1 MEDDYAIFNQ
11 KQIVNYLTEIQQRNC
26 ILSARYGVNN
36 QSFLTAIVQIDLKHN
51 TLAIDI
57 APTKELTDRLLL
69 TKRVHFFTQVDG
81 IEATFQGVNI
91 KLVQSPQG
99 PVLMMPLPDR
109 LYWRQRRNYYRV
121 KVPQSHVG
129 TYCQFNFNVT
139 DATTGVQ
146 SALTKTFKLL
156 DIGLCGLALINPEHA
171 LQQDLLS
178 IEAVSCTLFLHDH
191 EHHHADV
198 GLRAKYSIDVKTSTI
213 STAHRI
219 GFQFTAISPAFES
232 SVQIYMQSIE
242 RMLKNIE
249 SH

>member
-1 MEDDYAIFNQ
+1 MENDYAIFSP

-26 ILSARYGVNN
+26 ILSARYGADN
-36 QSFLTAIVQIDLKHN
+36 QAFLTAIVQIDLKHN

-57 APTKELTDRLLL
+57 APTQELTDRLLL
-69 TKRVHFFTQVDG
+69 NKCAHFFTQVDG
-81 IEATFQGVNI
+81 IDAAFQGVNI
-91 KLVQSPQG
+91 KLAQSEHG
-99 PVLMMPLPDR
+99 AVLTMPLPDR

-121 KVPQSHVG
+121 KVPQSHTG
-129 TYCQFNFNVT
+129 TYCQFGFKLS
-139 DATTGVQ
+139 DADGEQISVV
-146 SALTKTFKLL
+146 KTFKLM
-156 DIGLCGLALINPEHA
+156 DIGLCGLALLNPDHD
-171 LQQDLLS
+171 LQQELLS
-178 IEAVSCTLFLHDH
+178 IEAVSGMLFLHDH

-198 GLRAKYSIDVKTSTI
+198 GMRAKYSIDVKTNTI
-213 STAHRI
+213 NTAHRI

>member
-1 MEDDYAIFNQ
+1 MENDYAIFTQ

-26 ILSARYGVNN
+26 ILSARYGADN
-36 QSFLTAIVQIDLKHN
+36 QAFLTAIVQIDPKRN
-51 TLAIDI
+51 ILAIDI
-57 APTKELTDRLLL
+57 APTQELTDRLLL
-69 TKRVHFFTQVDG
+69 SKRVHFSTQVDG
-81 IEATFQGVNI
+81 IEAAFHGVNI
-91 KLVQSPQG
+91 KLAQG
-99 PVLMMPLPDR
+99 EHGAVLTMPLPDR

-121 KVPQSHVG
+121 KVPQSHAG
-129 TYCQFNFNVT
+129 TYCQFGFNM
-139 DATTGVQ
+139 TGANGEQISLV
-146 SALTKTFKLL
+146 KVFKLM
-156 DIGLCGLALINPEHA
+156 DIGLCGLALFNPDHD
-171 LQQDLLS
+171 LQQELVT
-178 IEAVSCTLFLHDH
+178 IEASSCMLFLHDH

-213 STAHRI
+213 TTAHRI

>member
-1 MEDDYAIFNQ
+1 MEDDFAIFNQ

-51 TLAIDI
+51 VLAIDV
-57 APTKELTDRLLL
+57 APTQELTDRLLL
-69 TKRVHFFTQVDG
+69 TKRVHFLTQVDG
-81 IEATFQGVNI
+81 IEAAFQGVNI
-91 KLVQSPQG
+91 KLVRNEQG
-99 PVLMMPLPDR
+99 AVLMMPLPDR

-129 TYCQFNFNVT
+129 TYCQFGFSLT
-139 DATTGVQ
+139 DANGLPTSIV
-146 SALTKTFKLL
+146 KDFKLM
-156 DIGLCGLALINPEHA
+156 DISLCGLALLNPDHE
-171 LQQDLLS
+171 LQPDLVS
-178 IEAVSCTLFLHDH
+178 IEPGNCTLFLHDH
-191 EHHHADV
+191 EHHHADI

-213 STAHRI
+213 TTAHRI

-242 RMLKNIE
+242 RMLKNID
-249 SH
+249 SR

>member
-1 MEDDYAIFNQ
+1 MENDYAIFTQ

-26 ILSARYGVNN
+26 ILSARYGADN
-36 QSFLTAIVQIDLKHN
+36 QAFLTAIVQIDPKRN
-51 TLAIDI
+51 ILAIDI
-57 APTKELTDRLLL
+57 APTQELTDRLLL
-69 TKRVHFFTQVDG
+69 SKRVHFSTQVDG
-81 IEATFQGVNI
+81 IEAAFHGVNI
-91 KLVQSPQG
+91 KLAQSERG
-99 PVLMMPLPDR
+99 AMLTMPLPDR

-121 KVPQSHVG
+121 KVPQSHAG
-129 TYCQFNFNVT
+129 TYCQFGFNM
-139 DATTGVQ
+139 TGANGEQISLV
-146 SALTKTFKLL
+146 KVFKLM
-156 DIGLCGLALINPEHA
+156 DIGLCGLALFNPDHD
-171 LQQDLLS
+171 LQQELVT
-178 IEAVSCTLFLHDH
+178 IEASSCMLFLHDH

-213 STAHRI
+213 TTAHRI

>member
-1 MEDDYAIFNQ
+1 MENDYAIFTQ

-26 ILSARYGVNN
+26 ILSARYGADN
-36 QSFLTAIVQIDLKHN
+36 QAFLTAIVQIDPKRN
-51 TLAIDI
+51 ILAIDV
-57 APTKELTDRLLL
+57 APKQELTDRLLL
-69 TKRVHFFTQVDG
+69 SDRVHFSTQVDG
-81 IEATFQGVNI
+81 IEAAFHGVNI
-91 KLVQSPQG
+91 KLAQG
-99 PVLMMPLPDR
+99 KHGAVLTMPLPDR
-109 LYWRQRRNYYRV
+109 LHWRQRRNYYRV

-129 TYCQFNFNVT
+129 TYCQFGFNMT
-139 DATTGVQ
+139 DANGEQISLV
-146 SALTKTFKLL
+146 KIFKLM
-156 DIGLCGLALINPEHA
+156 DIGLCGLALCNPDHD
-171 LQQDLLS
+171 LQQNLAS
-178 IEAVSCTLFLHDH
+178 VEADSCTLFLHDQ

-242 RMLKNIE
+242 RMLKNID